1 MTDKQ
6 KHFLTLRA
14 DGLSFDKIAA
24 TLKVNKATLI
34 KWSKLFA
41 SEINDLKFQSLADLK
56 EQYKHTQR
64 AKYEQ
69 LLKHLQKI
77 DAAIEAHTLENANI
91 KDLILV
97 RNDLA
102 AQLEKIE
109 AKTAFI
115 NTGLQSKCDI
125 TGEIEAV
132 KVTLRELD

>member
-1 MTDKQ
+1 MNDKQ

-24 TLKVNKATLI
+24 TLKTNKQTLI

-69 LLKHLQKI
+69 LLKHLQKNRQG
-77 DAAIEAHTLENANI
+77 DRSSHA
-91 KDLILV
+91 
-97 RNDLA
+97 R
-102 AQLEKIE
+102 
-109 AKTAFI
+109 
-115 NTGLQSKCDI
+115 KCKYQRFDFS
-125 TGEIEAV
+125 TQ
-132 KVTLRELD
+132 